1 MVVWVAFI
9 VFIMLMLL
17 IDLLILNRKGVS
29 FTHKKMAI
37 ETFLWIALAM
47 SFALVIYWLYKNGLV
62 QNINNLSPIEAV
74 IKYITGYLIELS
86 LSVDNLFV
94 IAMIF
99 TSFKIPLKHQ
109 HKVLFYGIL
118 GAIAF
123 RGLMIWAGIL
133 LIQKISWI
141 TYIFGVLML
150 FTAFRMLVK
159 DEGDNERPS
168 RFKRYL
174 YRKFNASNAQNG
186 DKFFVLENGVKLA
199 TPLFIALLMI
209 EATDLL
215 FAIDSIPAILAVTT
229 DPFIVLTSNIFA
241 VLGLRSMY
249 FFLANMLEQF
259 RYLKYSVFT
268 ILVFVGLKLMTIHFF
283 KFPEWFSLSFIGVSL
298 LLGILVS
305 LLHKNT
311 K

>member
-1 MVVWVAFI
+1 MVIWIAFI
-9 VFIMLMLL
+9 VFIMVMLI
-17 IDLLILNRKGVS
+17 IDLLVLNRKGVV
-29 FTHKKMAI
+29 FTHKKTAI
-37 ETFLWIALAM
+37 ETFLWITLAM

-62 QNINNLSPIEAV
+62 QNINNLSPTEAV

-94 IAMIF
+94 IAMLF
-99 TSFKIPLKHQ
+99 ASFKIPLKHQ

-118 GAIAF
+118 GAILF

-141 TYIFGVLML
+141 TYIFGVLLL

-159 DEGDNERPS
+159 DEGDSEKPS
-168 RFKRYL
+168 KFKSYL
-174 YRKFNASNAQNG
+174 YKKFKVSDTQNG
-186 DKFFVLENGVKLA
+186 DKFFVVENGIKFA

-259 RYLKYSVFT
+259 KYLKYSVFT

-283 KFPEWFSLSFIGVSL
+283 KFPEWFSLTFIGVSL